1 MIRDMCRSCFICI
14 VRTDSERIKNDSCG
28 MENTV
33 FRKRNTVF
41 SYDRVRIVNGKE
53 IPKEELC
60 SHTKIA

>member
-1 MIRDMCRSCFICI
+1 M
-14 VRTDSERIKNDSCG
+14 RTDSERIKNDSCG

-60 SHTKIA
+60 SYTKIA